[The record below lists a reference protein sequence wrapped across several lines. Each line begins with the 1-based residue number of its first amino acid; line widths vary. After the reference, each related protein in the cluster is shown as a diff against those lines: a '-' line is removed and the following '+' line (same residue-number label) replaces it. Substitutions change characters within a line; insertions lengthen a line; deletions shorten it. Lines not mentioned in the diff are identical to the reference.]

1 MESRIRAPEIGGP
14 SRRSRTSEGTSIG
27 DVATSDAESPAH
39 PAPSRS
45 RLARAV
51 PWLLF
56 LAELVITAVVIG
68 VLSFVLFVQLTLT
81 PGAILGEFDDIL
93 AWTIGL
99 GFTAAIE
106 VVGALILFLVTGL
119 VVGILGMP
127 IRLIGPLRRKWLRY
141 GEATLIGI
149 GAGIVLIV
157 VAYVLGSWSKVE
169 GNVNSYDVY
178 SPSPWPLLVGWLLLA
193 FSLSM
198 VVWPANWLPRR
209 AREWWI
215 ATQCTKRRSAAS

>member
-1 MESRIRAPEIGGP
+1 MPTP
-14 SRRSRTSEGTSIG
+14 
-27 DVATSDAESPAH
+27 DAEISVRPTSSH
-39 PAPSRS
+39 P

-56 LAELVITAVVIG
+56 AAEFVIAAAVIG
-68 VLSFVLFVQLTLT
+68 VLSFVLFAQLTLV

-93 AWTIGL
+93 TWTVGL
-99 GFTAAIE
+99 GFTVAIE
-106 VVGALILFLVTGL
+106 VVGALILFVVTGL
-119 VVGILGMP
+119 IVGILGMP

-149 GAGIVLIV
+149 GVGIVLIV
-157 VAYVLGSWSKVE
+157 VSYALGSWGKIK
-169 GNVNSYDVY
+169 GNFDSYDVY

-215 ATQCTKRRSAAS
+215 ATQCTKRKPVAS